1 MRPEVN
7 SYLDEVRSHLHLDS
21 RTERRVINELSTH
34 FEEKVGDLEL
44 QGVEEDDAVRDALKS
59 FGEARSIARL
69 MYEAHS
75 KGTWTEALIG
85 CQPHLIVA
93 ALFATHVWRH
103 PLLLGT
109 AFAAIV
115 VIALLGWRSGGT
127 SWMYS
132 WIGYAVL
139 PLLVASYLS
148 MDPVARTVSFYI
160 SGHGAPAPVLQIV
173 IRAILYVFTL
183 WLIASTAVTVA
194 RRDWILL
201 SLMLLPLPVLGLWI
215 VTVTQSA
222 GVLVDVLHS
231 IESKF
236 SRWDTAMGYFFAAL
250 GITTALFVRVRQRAL
265 KVGTV
270 IVVGIVGSAAAV
282 HSFWGALGLFRL
294 LAVSLCLLLFLTVP
308 LLLRAMLGHEE
319 QPKEPLPSS

>member
-1 MRPEVN
+1 MG
-7 SYLDEVRSHLHLDS
+7 
-21 RTERRVINELSTH
+21 
-34 FEEKVGDLEL
+34 EE
-44 QGVEEDDAVRDALKS
+44 DAVRDALRT
-59 FGEARSIARL
+59 FGDARSIARL
-69 MYEAHS
+69 MDEAHS
-75 KGTWTEALIG
+75 RGSWTEALIG

-103 PLLLGT
+103 PLLLAA
-109 AFAAIV
+109 AFGAIV

-127 SWMYS
+127 PWMYT

-148 MDPVARTVSFYI
+148 MDPVARTVSFLAT
-160 SGHGAPAPVLQIV
+160 GHGAPAPLFDLA

-215 VTVTQSA
+215 VTITQSG
-222 GVLVDVLHS
+222 GVLADAVRSL
-231 IESKF
+231 ESRF

-265 KVGTV
+265 KVGT
-270 IVVGIVGSAAAV
+270 IILVGMVGHRRGPAKL
-282 HSFWGALGLFRL
+282 LGRPRFVPPGRG
-294 LAVSLCLLLFLTVP
+294 VS
-308 LLLRAMLGHEE
+308 GH
-319 QPKEPLPSS
+319 PPLPYRPPSSPHDARTRAAPRRTPAVLSAVREPGFS

>member
-1 MRPEVN
+1 MRPEVS
-7 SYLDEVRSHLHLDS
+7 SYLDQVRTHLHLDP
-21 RTERRVINELSTH
+21 RTERRVISELSTH
-34 FEEKVGDLEL
+34 FEEKVGDMAL
-44 QGVEEDDAVRDALKS
+44 QGVDEKDAVRDALRS
-59 FGEARSIARL
+59 FGDARSIARL
-69 MYEAHS
+69 MDEAHS
-75 KGTWTEALIG
+75 KGSWTEALIG

-103 PLLLGT
+103 PLLLAA
-109 AFAAIV
+109 AFGAIV
-115 VIALLGWRSGGT
+115 VIALLGWRGGGT
-127 SWMYS
+127 QWMYS

-148 MDPVARTVSFYI
+148 MDPVARTVSFLAT
-160 SGHGAPAPVLQIV
+160 GQGAPAPLLDLI

-215 VTVTQSA
+215 VTITQSG
-222 GVLVDVLHS
+222 GVLADAVRSL
-231 IESKF
+231 ETRF

-270 IVVGIVGSAAAV
+270 ILVGMVGTAAALR
-282 HSFWGALGLFRL
+282 SFWGDLGLFRL
-294 LAVSLCLLLFLTVP
+294 VAVCLAILLFLTVP
-308 LLLRAMLGHEE
+308 LLLRTMLGRE
-319 QPKEPLPSS
+319 QRPEEPLPS

>member
-1 MRPEVN
+1 MRPEVS
-7 SYLDEVRSHLHLDS
+7 SYLDEVQAHLHLDPV
-21 RTERRVINELSTH
+21 TERRVINELSTH
-34 FEEKVGDLEL
+34 FEEKVGDLAL
-44 QGVEEDDAVRDALKS
+44 QGVGEDDAVRDALKS
-59 FGEARSIARL
+59 FGDARSIARL

-75 KGTWTEALIG
+75 RGSWTEALIG

-93 ALFATHVWRH
+93 ALFVTHVWRH

-109 AFAAIV
+109 AFVAIV

-148 MDPVARTVSFYI
+148 MDPVARTVAFYL
-160 SGHGAPAPVLQIV
+160 SGHGAPAPILDLAV
-173 IRAILYVFTL
+173 RAVFYLFTF
-183 WLIASTAVTVA
+183 WLIASTAVSVA

-222 GVLVDVLHS
+222 GVLVDALHS
-231 IESKF
+231 IESRF

-250 GITTALFVRVRQRAL
+250 GITTALFVRLRQRAL

-270 IVVGIVGSAAAV
+270 IIVGIVCSAAALR
-282 HSFWGALGLFRL
+282 SLWGDLGLFRL
-294 LAVSLCLLLFLTVP
+294 LAVSVCLFLFLTVP
-308 LLLRAMLGHEE
+308 LLLRTVLRHEE
-319 QPKEPLPSS
+319 QPEEPLPS

>member
-1 MRPEVN
+1 MRPEVS
-7 SYLDEVRSHLHLDS
+7 SYLDEVQAHLHLDPL
-21 RTERRVINELSTH
+21 TERRVINELSTH
-34 FEEKVGDLEL
+34 FEEKVCDLAL
-44 QGVEEDDAVRDALKS
+44 QGVREDDAVRDALKS
-59 FGEARSIARL
+59 FGDARNIARL

-75 KGTWTEALIG
+75 RGSWTEALIG

-148 MDPVARTVSFYI
+148 MDPVARTVTFYL
-160 SGHGAPAPVLQIV
+160 SGHGAPAPVLDLA
-173 IRAILYVFTL
+173 IRGVLYVFTL

-222 GVLVDVLHS
+222 GVLVDALHS
-231 IESKF
+231 IESRF
-236 SRWDTAMGYFFAAL
+236 SRWDTAMGYFFVAL
-250 GITTALFVRVRQRAL
+250 GITTALFVRVRQRAV
-265 KVGTV
+265 KVGAV
-270 IVVGIVGSAAAV
+270 IIVGIVCSAAALR
-282 HSFWGALGLFRL
+282 SLWGDFGLFRL
-294 LAVSLCLLLFLTVP
+294 LAVSVCLLLFLTVP

-319 QPKEPLPSS
+319 QPEEPLPS

>member
-1 MRPEVN
+1 MRPEVRR
-7 SYLDEVRSHLHLDS
+7 YLDEVRSHLHLDP

-44 QGVEEDDAVRDALKS
+44 QGVPEDDAVLDALKS
-59 FGEARSIARL
+59 FGESRSIARL

-75 KGTWTEALIG
+75 RGSWTEALIG

-115 VIALLGWRSGGT
+115 IIALLGWRSGGT

-160 SGHGAPAPVLQIV
+160 SGHGAPAPVLQLA

-201 SLMLLPLPVLGLWI
+201 SLMLLPLPVLGLWT

-231 IESKF
+231 IESRF
-236 SRWDTAMGYFFAAL
+236 SRWDSAMGYFFAAL

-270 IVVGIVGSAAAV
+270 IIVGIVGSAAALR
-282 HSFWGALGLFRL
+282 SLWGDLGLFRL
-294 LAVSLCLLLFLTVP
+294 LAVSLCILLFLTVP
-308 LLLRAMLGHEE
+308 LLLSAMLGHEE